1 MTYKG
6 KGKGSNPK
14 SLKNLEATKKKPGEP
29 AYPGAGRPKGSIS
42 LRERMKKYLEMSVM
56 EHMPDGTSQK
66 IPVIE
71 SIVLAML
78 AKGRTGDMPA
88 IKETFDRYY
97 GKEVQPTL
105 DLSPEKEETIINIEE
120 RIRKYAKH
128 D

>member
-6 KGKGSNPK
+6 KGKGSNPN
-14 SLKNLEATKKKPGEP
+14 SLKNLEATKKKPGER

-42 LRERMKKYLEMSVM
+42 LRERLGKYLEMEVP
-56 EHMPDGTSQK
+56 EQMPNGSFQK
-66 IPVIE
+66 IPMIE
-71 SIVLAML
+71 SIILAML
-78 AKGRTGDMPA
+78 AKGKLGDMTA
-88 IKETFDRYY
+88 IKETLDRYY